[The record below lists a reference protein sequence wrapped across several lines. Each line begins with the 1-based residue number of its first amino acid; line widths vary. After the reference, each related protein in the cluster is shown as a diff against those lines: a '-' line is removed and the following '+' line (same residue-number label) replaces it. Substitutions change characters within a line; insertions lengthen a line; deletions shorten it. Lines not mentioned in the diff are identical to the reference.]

1 MSGTQRKTVQWGV
14 GSHMP
19 THSEVSLLLPP
30 LTRTTSNWCGPK
42 GEVAEGHT
50 KLKWPVGVPSQ
61 VAPVARDPHQTLG
74 TPPRGAGRAATGPAL
89 GRLGC
94 KPGLISC
101 QQCLA
106 AAMKDEVA
114 LLATV
119 TLLGVLLQAY
129 FSLQVIWAR
138 RAFRVSPPLTTGP
151 PEFERVYRAQCGG
164 PVRSGLPLR
173 APPLLPG
180 LRALRATQAGPVVRE
195 RACAL
200 AASGSGG
207 ARPVRPLP
215 PGRAVRRAP
224 WKAPDAAAL
233 DLRQDAVGRA
243 EDEPGPPGGAGVGYR
258 DD

>member
-1 MSGTQRKTVQWGV
+1 
-14 GSHMP
+14 
-19 THSEVSLLLPP
+19 
-30 LTRTTSNWCGPK
+30 
-42 GEVAEGHT
+42 
-50 KLKWPVGVPSQ
+50 
-61 VAPVARDPHQTLG
+61 
-74 TPPRGAGRAATGPAL
+74 
-89 GRLGC
+89 
-94 KPGLISC
+94 
-101 QQCLA
+101 
-106 AAMKDEVA
+106 MKDEVA

-129 FSLQVIWAR
+129 FSLQGQLQRILPALPR
-138 RAFRVSPPLTTGP
+138 RALGRWRLLP
-151 PEFERVYRAQCGG
+151 RRCGG

>member
-1 MSGTQRKTVQWGV
+1 MRLQGRMAGWHGPPSWDLSGLA
-14 GSHMP
+14 S
-19 THSEVSLLLPP
+19 SAEVSLLLPP

-129 FSLQVIWAR
+129 FSLQVRRPCAVWPTSSRASATSRATRAPRNTGWPRCTRAR
-138 RAFRVSPPLTTGP
+138 
-151 PEFERVYRAQCGG
+151 
-164 PVRSGLPLR
+164 VRSG
-173 APPLLPG
+173 
-180 LRALRATQAGPVVRE
+180 
-195 RACAL
+195 C
-200 AASGSGG
+200 
-207 ARPVRPLP
+207 
-215 PGRAVRRAP
+215 
-224 WKAPDAAAL
+224 
-233 DLRQDAVGRA
+233 
-243 EDEPGPPGGAGVGYR
+243 
-258 DD
+258 